1 MQPPILRSAPP
12 RQAKEALNSAWESR
26 VSEVEATAAAKEECV
41 RQALEAKMAGIT
53 ARLADLTAREQRR
66 EKRRE

>member
-1 MQPPILRSAPP
+1 MG
-12 RQAKEALNSAWESR
+12 
-26 VSEVEATAAAKEECV
+26 EVEATAAAKEECV

-66 EKRRE
+66 EKRREQVNKEVGRK